1 MKTNWQKDIHDRL
14 GSYEKDAP
22 EGLWEGISRELPKLN
37 DGVMLTHKPQRTA
50 KFRMWRVAGVAAA
63 ASVALVIGYNFLGNS
78 AKDNI
83 NIATNTPKH
92 PNMLASNQKPLGNEP
107 TGVCAEQATHSADD
121 LLSEQPVLASA
132 SMEQPVLAS
141 ASTEQPT
148 LANASTETDVKVISS
163 KEENSSKEEYSKK
176 EENGKEN
183 EQAEVKPEKRED
195 SRVLPK
201 SQNDA
206 LLAYNDLTERRG
218 SADVSSRWSVSTG
231 AMGGLGASST
241 TTAYGDYLVLASPGV
256 MDAKDSPMLDMN
268 TVNRDVEQKT
278 EYDHHLPIRIGLSVA
293 YALTDRLSI
302 SSGLTY
308 TRLSSDIKDASR
320 ESKYIGEQRLHYV
333 GIPVNVSYKVASFRW
348 ISLYGTAG
356 VLAEKCV
363 SGTTDEGYVE
373 NNTMKYTNTQDISS
387 KPLQMSV
394 NAGVGIQFD
403 FVDNV
408 GIYAEPGLSYYFD
421 DGSALQTIYKEK
433 PLNFNLNVGVRFK
446 LGKWKQ

>member
-22 EGLWEGISRELPKLN
+22 EGLWEGISRKLPKLN
-37 DGVMLTHKPQRTA
+37 DGGMLTHKPQRTA

-63 ASVALVIGYNFLGNS
+63 ASVALVIGYNFLGNDT
-78 AKDNI
+78 KDNI
-83 NIATNTPKH
+83 NIATNTTNH
-92 PNMLASNQKPLGNEP
+92 HNMLASSQKPIGNEP
-107 TGVCAEQATHSADD
+107 TDICADQATHSADD
-121 LLSEQPVLASA
+121 LLSEQPKLAN
-132 SMEQPVLAS
+132 

-148 LANASTETDVKVISS
+148 LASASMETDVKEISSKKENS
-163 KEENSSKEEYSKK
+163 KEENK
-176 EENGKEN
+176 
-183 EQAEVKPEKRED
+183 QTVTKPAKRED
-195 SRVLPK
+195 SYVLPHNPDNNLLTF
-201 SQNDA
+201 NDM
-206 LLAYNDLTERRG
+206 TERRG
-218 SADVSSRWSVSTG
+218 DEDAPSRWSVSTG
-231 AMGGLGASST
+231 AMGGLGASGI
-241 TTAYGDYLVLASPGV
+241 TTAYGDYLVLASPGA

-308 TRLSSDIKDASR
+308 TRLASDIKDASR

-348 ISLYGTAG
+348 LGLYGTAG

-403 FVDNV
+403 FIDNV

-446 LGKWKQ
+446 LGKWKP

>member
-22 EGLWEGISRELPKLN
+22 EGLWEGISRRMPKLN
-37 DGVMLTHKPQRTA
+37 DGGMLTDKPQRTA

-63 ASVALVIGYNFLGNS
+63 ASVALVIGYSFLGNDVQ
-78 AKDNI
+78 DNI
-83 NIATNTPKH
+83 NIPTNTTNH
-92 PNMLASNQKPLGNEP
+92 HNMLASNKKPLGNEP
-107 TGVCAEQATHSADD
+107 TDICADQVTHSADD
-121 LLSEQPVLASA
+121 LLSDQPKLAN
-132 SMEQPVLAS
+132 

-148 LANASTETDVKVISS
+148 LASASTETNVKEIGS
-163 KEENSSKEEYSKK
+163 KEENSKK
-176 EENGKEN
+176 ENG
-183 EQAEVKPEKRED
+183 QTEVKPEKRED
-195 SRVLPK
+195 NRMLRK
-201 SQNDA
+201 NQDDA
-206 LLAYNDLTERRG
+206 LLAYNDVTERSG
-218 SADVSSRWSVSTG
+218 STDAPSRWSVSTG
-231 AMGGLGASST
+231 AMGGLGASGT
-241 TTAYGDYLVLASPGV
+241 TTAYGDYLVLSCPGV
-256 MDAKDSPMLDMN
+256 MDTKDSPMLDMSS
-268 TVNRDVEQKT
+268 VNRDVETKT
-278 EYDHHLPIRIGLSVA
+278 EYEHHLPIRIGLSVA

-308 TRLSSDIKDASR
+308 TRLASDIKDASR

-348 ISLYGTAG
+348 LGLYGTAG

-373 NNTMKYTNTQDISS
+373 NNTMKYTNTHDISS

-403 FVDNV
+403 FIDNV

-433 PLNFNLNVGVRFK
+433 PMNFNLNVGVRFK
-446 LGKWKQ
+446 LGK

>member
-22 EGLWEGISRELPKLN
+22 EGLWEGISWKLPKLN
-37 DGVMLTHKPQRTA
+37 DGGMLTDKPQRTA

-63 ASVALVIGYNFLGNS
+63 ASVALVIGYSFLGNDT
-78 AKDNI
+78 KDNI
-83 NIATNTPKH
+83 NIPTNTTKH
-92 PNMLASNQKPLGNEP
+92 PNMLASNKKPLGNEP
-107 TGVCAEQATHSADD
+107 TGVCAEQATHSEDN
-121 LLSEQPVLASA
+121 LLAEQPT
-132 SMEQPVLAS
+132 LAS
-141 ASTEQPT
+141 ASTEQPALT
-148 LANASTETDVKVISS
+148 SASTETDVKEISS
-163 KEENSSKEEYSKK
+163 KEENSSKEEDSKK

-231 AMGGLGASST
+231 AMGGLGASGT
-241 TTAYGDYLVLASPGV
+241 TTAYGDHLVFSSPGV
-256 MDAKDSPMLDMN
+256 VDTKDSPMLDMN
-268 TVNRDVEQKT
+268 TINRDIETKT
-278 EYDHHLPIRIGLSVA
+278 EYEHHLPIRIGLSVA

-308 TRLSSDIKDASR
+308 TRLASDIKDASR
-320 ESKYIGEQRLHYV
+320 ESKYIGEQRLHYI
-333 GIPVNVSYKVASFRW
+333 GIPVNVSYKVASSRW

-403 FVDNV
+403 FIDNV

-433 PLNFNLNVGVRFK
+433 PLNFNLNVGVRFRLSK
-446 LGKWKQ
+446 Y

>member
-22 EGLWEGISRELPKLN
+22 EGLWEGISRKLPKLN
-37 DGVMLTHKPQRTA
+37 DGGMLTHKPQRTA

-63 ASVALVIGYNFLGNS
+63 ASVALVIGYNFLGNDT
-78 AKDNI
+78 KDNI
-83 NIATNTPKH
+83 NIATNTTNH
-92 PNMLASNQKPLGNEP
+92 HNMLASSQKPIGNEP
-107 TGVCAEQATHSADD
+107 TDICADQATHSADD
-121 LLSEQPVLASA
+121 LLSEQPKLAN
-132 SMEQPVLAS
+132 

-148 LANASTETDVKVISS
+148 LASASMETDVKEISS
-163 KEENSSKEEYSKK
+163 KEENSK
-176 EENGKEN
+176 EENK
-183 EQAEVKPEKRED
+183 QTVTKPAKRED
-195 SRVLPK
+195 SYVLPHNPDNNLLTF
-201 SQNDA
+201 NDM
-206 LLAYNDLTERRG
+206 TERRG
-218 SADVSSRWSVSTG
+218 DEDAPSRWSVSTG
-231 AMGGLGASST
+231 AMGGLGASGT
-241 TTAYGDYLVLASPGV
+241 TTAYGDYLVLSCPGV
-256 MDAKDSPMLDMN
+256 ADTKDSPMLDMN
-268 TVNRDVEQKT
+268 TINRDIETKT
-278 EYDHHLPIRIGLSVA
+278 EYEHHLPIRIGLSVA

-308 TRLSSDIKDASR
+308 TRLASDIKDASR

-333 GIPVNVSYKVASFRW
+333 GIPVNVSYKVASSRW

-373 NNTMKYTNTQDISS
+373 NNTMKYTNTHDISS

-403 FVDNV
+403 FIDNV

-446 LGKWKQ
+446 LSKY

>member
-1 MKTNWQKDIHDRL
+1 MKKNWQKDIHDRL

-37 DGVMLTHKPQRTA
+37 DGGMLTDKPQRTA

-63 ASVALVIGYNFLGNS
+63 ASVALVIGYSFLGNDT
-78 AKDNI
+78 KDNI
-83 NIATNTPKH
+83 NIATNTTKH
-92 PNMLASNQKPLGNEP
+92 PNMLSSNKKPLGNEP

-121 LLSEQPVLASA
+121 LLAEQPKLAKA
-132 SMEQPVLAS
+132 F
-141 ASTEQPT
+141 TEQPT
-148 LANASTETDVKVISS
+148 LANASTETDVKEIGS
-163 KEENSSKEEYSKK
+163 KEED
-176 EENGKEN
+176 G
-183 EQAEVKPEKRED
+183 QAEVKPAKRED
-195 SRVLPK
+195 NRMLRK
-201 SQNDA
+201 NQDDA
-206 LLAYNDLTERRG
+206 LLAYNDVTERSG
-218 SADVSSRWSVSTG
+218 STDAPSRWSVSTG
-231 AMGGLGASST
+231 AMGGLGASGT
-241 TTAYGDYLVLASPGV
+241 TTAYGDYLVLSCPGGA
-256 MDAKDSPMLDMN
+256 DTKDSPMLDMSS
-268 TVNRDVEQKT
+268 VNRDVEQKT

-333 GIPVNVSYKVASFRW
+333 GIPVNVSYKVASSRW

-373 NNTMKYTNTQDISS
+373 NNTMKYTNTHDISS

-403 FVDNV
+403 FIDNV

-446 LGKWKQ
+446 LSKF

>member
-37 DGVMLTHKPQRTA
+37 DGGMLTHKPQRTA

-63 ASVALVIGYNFLGNS
+63 ASVALVIGYSFLGNS

-92 PNMLASNQKPLGNEP
+92 PNMLASNKKPIGNEP
-107 TGVCAEQATHSADD
+107 TGVNAEQATHSADD
-121 LLSEQPVLASA
+121 LLSDQPKLYK
-132 SMEQPVLAS
+132 

-148 LANASTETDVKVISS
+148 LASASTETNVKEISS
-163 KEENSSKEEYSKK
+163 KEENSKE
-176 EENGKEN
+176 EN

-195 SRVLPK
+195 NRMLRK
-201 SQNDA
+201 NQDDA
-206 LLAYNDLTERRG
+206 LLAYNDVTERSG
-218 SADVSSRWSVSTG
+218 STDAPSRWSVSTG
-231 AMGGLGASST
+231 AMGGLGASGT
-241 TTAYGDYLVLASPGV
+241 TTAYGDYLVLSCPGGA
-256 MDAKDSPMLDMN
+256 DTKDSPMLDMSS
-268 TVNRDVEQKT
+268 VNRDVEQKT

-333 GIPVNVSYKVASFRW
+333 GIPVNVSYKVASSRW

-373 NNTMKYTNTQDISS
+373 NNTMKYTNTHDISS

-403 FVDNV
+403 FIDNV

-446 LGKWKQ
+446 LSKF

>member
-22 EGLWEGISRELPKLN
+22 EGLWEGIRRELPKLN
-37 DGVMLTHKPQRTA
+37 DGGMLTHKPQRTA

-63 ASVALVIGYNFLGNS
+63 ASVALVIGYNFLGNDVQ
-78 AKDNI
+78 DNI
-83 NIATNTPKH
+83 NIPTNTTKH
-92 PNMLASNQKPLGNEP
+92 PNMLASNKKPLGNEP
-107 TGVCAEQATHSADD
+107 TGVSADQAMHSEDNLLAEQ
-121 LLSEQPVLASA
+121 PKLAN
-132 SMEQPVLAS
+132 

-148 LANASTETDVKVISS
+148 LASASTETDVKEIGS
-163 KEENSSKEEYSKK
+163 KEENSK
-176 EENGKEN
+176 EENKQTETKT
-183 EQAEVKPEKRED
+183 AKRED
-195 SRVLPK
+195 SYVLPH
-201 SQNDA
+201 NPDNN
-206 LLAYNDLTERRG
+206 LLAFNDMTERRG
-218 SADVSSRWSVSTG
+218 DEDAPSRWSVSTG
-231 AMGGLGASST
+231 AMGGLGASGT
-241 TTAYGDYLVLASPGV
+241 TTAYGDHLVFSSPGV
-256 MDAKDSPMLDMN
+256 ADTKDSPMLDMN
-268 TVNRDVEQKT
+268 TINRDIETKT

-293 YALTDRLSI
+293 YALTDRMSI

-348 ISLYGTAG
+348 LGLYGTAG

-403 FVDNV
+403 FIDNV

-446 LGKWKQ
+446 LSKY

>member
-37 DGVMLTHKPQRTA
+37 DGDMLTDKPQRTA

-63 ASVALVIGYNFLGNS
+63 ASVALVIGYSFLGNHT
-78 AKDNI
+78 KDNI
-83 NIATNTPKH
+83 NIATNTTKH
-92 PNMLASNQKPLGNEP
+92 PNMLASNKKPLGNKP
-107 TGVCAEQATHSADD
+107 TSICAKQAKHSADD
-121 LLSEQPVLASA
+121 LLSEQPTLYN
-132 SMEQPVLAS
+132 

-148 LANASTETDVKVISS
+148 LASASTETNVKEIGS
-163 KEENSSKEEYSKK
+163 K
-176 EENGKEN
+176 EENGKEEN
-183 EQAEVKPEKRED
+183 SKKENGQTEVKPEKRED
-195 SRVLPK
+195 NRMLRK
-201 SQNDA
+201 NQDDA
-206 LLAYNDLTERRG
+206 LLAYNDVTERRG
-218 SADVSSRWSVSTG
+218 SADASSRWTVSTG
-231 AMGGLGASST
+231 AMGGLGASGT
-241 TTAYGDYLVLASPGV
+241 TTAYGDYLVLSCPGV
-256 MDAKDSPMLDMN
+256 MDTKDSPMLDMSS
-268 TVNRDVEQKT
+268 VNRDVETKT
-278 EYDHHLPIRIGLSVA
+278 EYEHHLPIRIGLSVA

-302 SSGLTY
+302 GTGLTY
-308 TRLSSDIKDASR
+308 TRLSSDIKDASM
-320 ESKYIGEQRLHYV
+320 ESNYSGEQRLHYV
-333 GIPVNVSYKVASFRW
+333 GIPVNVSYKVASSRW

-373 NNTMKYTNTQDISS
+373 NNTMKYTNTHDISS

-394 NAGVGIQFD
+394 NAGVGIQFN
-403 FVDNV
+403 VHDNV

-446 LGKWKQ
+446 LSKF

>member
-22 EGLWEGISRELPKLN
+22 EGLWEGISRRMPKLN
-37 DGVMLTHKPQRTA
+37 DGGMLTDKPQRTA

-63 ASVALVIGYNFLGNS
+63 ASVALVIGYNFLGNDT
-78 AKDNI
+78 KDNI
-83 NIATNTPKH
+83 NIPTNTTKH
-92 PNMLASNQKPLGNEP
+92 PNMLASNKKPLGNEP

-121 LLSEQPVLASA
+121 LLSEQPKLAK
-132 SMEQPVLAS
+132 

-148 LANASTETDVKVISS
+148 LASASTETDVKEISS
-163 KEENSSKEEYSKK
+163 KEENSKEEENSKK
-176 EENGKEN
+176 ENG
-183 EQAEVKPEKRED
+183 QAEVKPEKRED
-195 SRVLPK
+195 SYVLPH
-201 SQNDA
+201 NPDNN
-206 LLAYNDLTERRG
+206 LLAFNDMKERRG
-218 SADVSSRWSVSTG
+218 DEDAPSRWSVSTG
-231 AMGGLGASST
+231 AMGGLGASGT
-241 TTAYGDYLVLASPGV
+241 TTAYGDYLVLSCPGGA
-256 MDAKDSPMLDMN
+256 DTKDSPMLDMSS
-268 TVNRDVEQKT
+268 VNRDVETKT
-278 EYDHHLPIRIGLSVA
+278 EYEHHLPIRIGLSVA

-348 ISLYGTAG
+348 LGLYGTAG

-373 NNTMKYTNTQDISS
+373 NNTMKYTNTHDISS

-403 FVDNV
+403 FIDNV

-446 LGKWKQ
+446 LGKWKP

>member
-63 ASVALVIGYNFLGNS
+63 ASVALVIGYSFFGNS
-78 AKDNI
+78 ANDNI
-83 NIATNTPKH
+83 NIPTNTTKH
-92 PNMLASNQKPLGNEP
+92 PNMLASNKKPLGYEP
-107 TGVCAEQATHSADD
+107 TGVCAEQATHSADN
-121 LLSEQPVLASA
+121 LLSEQPTLASA
-132 SMEQPVLAS
+132 SMEQPKLAS

-206 LLAYNDLTERRG
+206 LLAYNDVTERRG
-218 SADVSSRWSVSTG
+218 SADASSRWTVSTG
-231 AMGGLGASST
+231 AMGGLGASGT
-241 TTAYGDYLVLASPGV
+241 TTAYGDYLVLSCPGV

-308 TRLSSDIKDASR
+308 TRLASDIKDASR

-403 FVDNV
+403 FIDNV

-446 LGKWKQ
+446 LSKY

>member
-22 EGLWEGISRELPKLN
+22 EGLWEGISRRMPKLN
-37 DGVMLTHKPQRTA
+37 DGGMLTDKPQRTA
-50 KFRMWRVAGVAAA
+50 KFRMWRVAGVAVA
-63 ASVALVIGYNFLGNS
+63 ASVALVIGYNFLGNDT
-78 AKDNI
+78 KDNI
-83 NIATNTPKH
+83 NIPTNTTNH
-92 PNMLASNQKPLGNEP
+92 HNMLASSQKPIGNEP

-121 LLSEQPVLASA
+121 LLSEQPKLYKAY
-132 SMEQPVLAS
+132 
-141 ASTEQPT
+141 TEQPT
-148 LANASTETDVKVISS
+148 LASASTETDVKEISS
-163 KEENSSKEEYSKK
+163 KEENSKK
-176 EENGKEN
+176 ENG
-183 EQAEVKPEKRED
+183 QTEVKPEKRED
-195 SRVLPK
+195 NRMLRK
-201 SQNDA
+201 NQDDA
-206 LLAYNDLTERRG
+206 LLAYNDVTERSG
-218 SADVSSRWSVSTG
+218 STDAPSRWSVSTG
-231 AMGGLGASST
+231 AMGGLGASGT
-241 TTAYGDYLVLASPGV
+241 TTAYGDYLVLSCPGV
-256 MDAKDSPMLDMN
+256 MDTKDSPMLDMSS
-268 TVNRDVEQKT
+268 VNRDEETKT
-278 EYDHHLPIRIGLSVA
+278 EYEHHLPIRIGLSVA

-333 GIPVNVSYKVASFRW
+333 GIPVNVSYKVASSRW

-403 FVDNV
+403 IIDNV

-446 LGKWKQ
+446 LEKRKP

>member
-22 EGLWEGISRELPKLN
+22 EGLWEGISRRMPKLN

-50 KFRMWRVAGVAAA
+50 MFRMWRVAGVAAA
-63 ASVALVIGYNFLGNS
+63 ASVALVIGYSFFGNDVQ
-78 AKDNI
+78 DNI
-83 NIATNTPKH
+83 NIPTNTTKH
-92 PNMLASNQKPLGNEP
+92 PNMLASNKKPLGNEP
-107 TGVCAEQATHSADD
+107 TGVNADQTTHSADN
-121 LLSEQPVLASA
+121 LLSEQPTLASA
-132 SMEQPVLAS
+132 L
-141 ASTEQPT
+141 TEQPT
-148 LANASTETDVKVISS
+148 LASASTETDVKEISS
-163 KEENSSKEEYSKK
+163 KEENSSKEEDSKK

-231 AMGGLGASST
+231 AMGGLGASGT
-241 TTAYGDYLVLASPGV
+241 TTAYGDYLVLSCPGGA
-256 MDAKDSPMLDMN
+256 DTKDSPMLDMN
-268 TVNRDVEQKT
+268 TINRDIETKT

-308 TRLSSDIKDASR
+308 TRLASDIKDASR

-333 GIPVNVSYKVASFRW
+333 GIPLNVSYKVASFRW
-348 ISLYGTAG
+348 LGLYGTAG

-403 FVDNV
+403 FIDNV

-446 LGKWKQ
+446 LSKY

>member
-22 EGLWEGISRELPKLN
+22 EGLWEGISRRMPKLN
-37 DGVMLTHKPQRTA
+37 DGGMLTDKPQRTA

-63 ASVALVIGYNFLGNS
+63 ASVALVIGYSFLGNDT
-78 AKDNI
+78 KDNI
-83 NIATNTPKH
+83 NIATNTTNH
-92 PNMLASNQKPLGNEP
+92 HNMLASNKKPLGNEP
-107 TGVCAEQATHSADD
+107 TDICADQVTHSADD
-121 LLSEQPVLASA
+121 LLSEQSALAKA
-132 SMEQPVLAS
+132 L
-141 ASTEQPT
+141 TEQPT
-148 LANASTETDVKVISS
+148 LANASMETDVKEIGS
-163 KEENSSKEEYSKK
+163 KEENNSKK
-176 EENGKEN
+176 EENSKKEN
-183 EQAEVKPEKRED
+183 GQTEVKPEKRED
-195 SRVLPK
+195 NRMLRK
-201 SQNDA
+201 NQDDA
-206 LLAYNDLTERRG
+206 LLAYNDVTERSG
-218 SADVSSRWSVSTG
+218 STDAPSRWSVSTG
-231 AMGGLGASST
+231 AMGGLGASGT
-241 TTAYGDYLVLASPGV
+241 TTAYGDYLVLSCPGV
-256 MDAKDSPMLDMN
+256 MDTKDSPMLDMSS
-268 TVNRDVEQKT
+268 VNRDVETKT
-278 EYDHHLPIRIGLSVA
+278 EYEHHLPIRIGLSVA

-333 GIPVNVSYKVASFRW
+333 GIPVNVSYKVASSRW

-373 NNTMKYTNTQDISS
+373 NNTMKYTNTHDISS
-387 KPLQMSV
+387 KPLQMSI

-403 FVDNV
+403 FIDNV

-446 LGKWKQ
+446 LEKRKP

>member
-22 EGLWEGISRELPKLN
+22 EGLWEGISRRMPKLN
-37 DGVMLTHKPQRTA
+37 DGGMLTDKPQRTA
-50 KFRMWRVAGVAAA
+50 KFRMWRVAGVAVA
-63 ASVALVIGYNFLGNS
+63 ASVALVIGYNFLGNDT
-78 AKDNI
+78 KDNI
-83 NIATNTPKH
+83 NIPTNTTKH
-92 PNMLASNQKPLGNEP
+92 PNILASNKKPLGNEP
-107 TGVCAEQATHSADD
+107 TDICAEQATHSADD
-121 LLSEQPVLASA
+121 LLSEQSALAKA
-132 SMEQPVLAS
+132 L
-141 ASTEQPT
+141 TEQPT
-148 LANASTETDVKVISS
+148 LANASTETNVKEIGS
-163 KEENSSKEEYSKK
+163 KEENNSKK
-176 EENGKEN
+176 EENSKKEN
-183 EQAEVKPEKRED
+183 GQTEVKPEKRED
-195 SRVLPK
+195 NRMLRK
-201 SQNDA
+201 NQDDA
-206 LLAYNDLTERRG
+206 LLAYNDVTERSG
-218 SADVSSRWSVSTG
+218 STDAPSRWSVSTG
-231 AMGGLGASST
+231 AMGGLGASGT
-241 TTAYGDYLVLASPGV
+241 TTAYGDYLVLSCPGV
-256 MDAKDSPMLDMN
+256 MDTKDSPMLDMSS
-268 TVNRDVEQKT
+268 VNRDEETKT
-278 EYDHHLPIRIGLSVA
+278 EYEHHLPIRIGLSVA

-333 GIPVNVSYKVASFRW
+333 GIPVNVSYKVASSLW

-373 NNTMKYTNTQDISS
+373 NNTMKYTNTHDISS

-403 FVDNV
+403 FIDNV

-446 LGKWKQ
+446 LEKRKP

>member
-22 EGLWEGISRELPKLN
+22 EGLWEGISRRMPKLN
-37 DGVMLTHKPQRTA
+37 DGGMLTDKPQRTA

-63 ASVALVIGYNFLGNS
+63 ASVALVIGYNFLGNDT
-78 AKDNI
+78 KDNI
-83 NIATNTPKH
+83 NLATNTTKH
-92 PNMLASNQKPLGNEP
+92 PNMLASNKKPLGNKP
-107 TGVCAEQATHSADD
+107 TGVCVEQATHSADD
-121 LLSEQPVLASA
+121 LLAEQPKLAKASTEQPKLASA
-132 SMEQPVLAS
+132 Y
-141 ASTEQPT
+141 TEQPT
-148 LANASTETDVKVISS
+148 LANASTETDVKEISS
-163 KEENSSKEEYSKK
+163 KEENSK
-176 EENGKEN
+176 EENKQTET
-183 EQAEVKPEKRED
+183 KPAKRED
-195 SRVLPK
+195 SRVLPH
-201 SQNDA
+201 NPDNN
-206 LLAYNDLTERRG
+206 LLAFNDMTERRG
-218 SADVSSRWSVSTG
+218 DEDAPSRWSVSTG
-231 AMGGLGASST
+231 AMGGLGASGT
-241 TTAYGDYLVLASPGV
+241 TTAYGDYLVLSCPGGA
-256 MDAKDSPMLDMN
+256 DTKDSPMLDMSS
-268 TVNRDVEQKT
+268 VNRDVETKT
-278 EYDHHLPIRIGLSVA
+278 EYEHHLPIRIGLSVA

-308 TRLSSDIKDASR
+308 TRLASDIKDASR

-348 ISLYGTAG
+348 LGLYGTAG

-373 NNTMKYTNTQDISS
+373 NNTIKYTNTHDISS

-403 FVDNV
+403 IIDNV

-446 LGKWKQ
+446 LEKRKP

>member
-22 EGLWEGISRELPKLN
+22 EGLWEGISRRLPKLN
-37 DGVMLTHKPQRTA
+37 DGGMLTHKPQRKA
-50 KFRMWRVAGVAAA
+50 AFRMWRMAGVAAA
-63 ASVALVIGYNFLGNS
+63 ASVALVIGYSFLGNDT
-78 AKDNI
+78 KDNI

-92 PNMLASNQKPLGNEP
+92 PNMLASNKKPLGNEP
-107 TGVCAEQATHSADD
+107 TGVSADQAMHSEDD
-121 LLSEQPVLASA
+121 LLSEQPTLAS
-132 SMEQPVLAS
+132 
-141 ASTEQPT
+141 
-148 LANASTETDVKVISS
+148 ASTETDVKEISS
-163 KEENSSKEEYSKK
+163 KEENKQTVTNKQTET
-176 EENGKEN
+176 
-183 EQAEVKPEKRED
+183 KPAKRED
-195 SRVLPK
+195 SYVLPHN
-201 SQNDA
+201 QDNN
-206 LLAYNDLTERRG
+206 LLAFNDMTERRG
-218 SADVSSRWSVSTG
+218 DEDVPSRWSVSTG
-231 AMGGLGASST
+231 AMGGLGASGT
-241 TTAYGDYLVLASPGV
+241 TTAYGDHLVLSSPGV
-256 MDAKDSPMLDMN
+256 ADTKDSPMLDMN
-268 TVNRDVEQKT
+268 TINRDIETKT

-293 YALTDRLSI
+293 YALTDRMSI

-308 TRLSSDIKDASR
+308 TRLSSDIKDTSR

-333 GIPVNVSYKVASFRW
+333 GIPVNVSYKVASSRW

-373 NNTMKYTNTQDISS
+373 NNTMKYTNTHDISS

-403 FVDNV
+403 FIDNV

-446 LGKWKQ
+446 LSKY

>member
-37 DGVMLTHKPQRTA
+37 DGGMLTDKPQRTA

-63 ASVALVIGYNFLGNS
+63 ASVALVIGYSFLGNS

-83 NIATNTPKH
+83 NIPTNTTKH
-92 PNMLASNQKPLGNEP
+92 PNMLASSQKPLGNEP
-107 TGVCAEQATHSADD
+107 TGVSAEQATHSEDN
-121 LLSEQPVLASA
+121 LLAEQPT
-132 SMEQPVLAS
+132 LAS

-148 LANASTETDVKVISS
+148 LASASMETDVKEISS
-163 KEENSSKEEYSKK
+163 KEENSK
-176 EENGKEN
+176 EENKQTETKT
-183 EQAEVKPEKRED
+183 AKRED
-195 SRVLPK
+195 SYVLPK
-201 SQNDA
+201 NPDNN
-206 LLAYNDLTERRG
+206 LLAFNDMTERSG
-218 SADVSSRWSVSTG
+218 DEDAPSRWSVSTG
-231 AMGGLGASST
+231 AMGGLGASGT
-241 TTAYGDYLVLASPGV
+241 TTAYGDHLVFSSPGV
-256 MDAKDSPMLDMN
+256 ADTKDSPMLDMN
-268 TVNRDVEQKT
+268 TINRDIETKT

-308 TRLSSDIKDASR
+308 TRLASDIKDASR

-333 GIPVNVSYKVASFRW
+333 GIPVNVSYKVASSRW

-403 FVDNV
+403 FIDNV

-446 LGKWKQ
+446 LGK

>member
-37 DGVMLTHKPQRTA
+37 DGGMLTDKPQRTA
-50 KFRMWRVAGVAAA
+50 KFSMWRVAGVAAA
-63 ASVALVIGYNFLGNS
+63 ASVALVIGYSFFDNS

-92 PNMLASNQKPLGNEP
+92 PNILASSQKPIGNEP
-107 TGVCAEQATHSADD
+107 TGVNADQATHSEDN
-121 LLSEQPVLASA
+121 LLS
-132 SMEQPVLAS
+132 
-141 ASTEQPT
+141 EQPT
-148 LANASTETDVKVISS
+148 LANASTETDVKEIGS
-163 KEENSSKEEYSKK
+163 KEEDSKK

-195 SRVLPK
+195 NRMLRK
-201 SQNDA
+201 NQDDA
-206 LLAYNDLTERRG
+206 LLAYNDVTERSG
-218 SADVSSRWSVSTG
+218 STDAPSRWSVSTG
-231 AMGGLGASST
+231 AMGGLGASGT
-241 TTAYGDYLVLASPGV
+241 TTAYGDYLVLSCPGV
-256 MDAKDSPMLDMN
+256 ADTKDSPMLDMSS
-268 TVNRDVEQKT
+268 VNRDVETKT
-278 EYDHHLPIRIGLSVA
+278 EYEHHLPIRIGLSVA

-333 GIPVNVSYKVASFRW
+333 GIPVNVSYKVASSRW

-373 NNTMKYTNTQDISS
+373 NNTMKYTNTHDISS
-387 KPLQMSV
+387 KSLQMSV

-403 FVDNV
+403 FIDNV

-446 LGKWKQ
+446 LSKF

>member
-22 EGLWEGISRELPKLN
+22 EGLWEGISRRMPKLN
-37 DGVMLTHKPQRTA
+37 DGGMLTDKPQRTA
-50 KFRMWRVAGVAAA
+50 AFRMWRVAGVAAA

-83 NIATNTPKH
+83 NIATNTTKH
-92 PNMLASNQKPLGNEP
+92 PNMLASNKKPLGNEP
-107 TGVCAEQATHSADD
+107 TGVCAEQATHSEDN
-121 LLSEQPVLASA
+121 LLAEQPTLAKA
-132 SMEQPVLAS
+132 SMEQSTLAK
-141 ASTEQPT
+141 ASMEQPT
-148 LANASTETDVKVISS
+148 LANASTETDVKEISS
-163 KEENSSKEEYSKK
+163 KEENSSKEEDSKK

-183 EQAEVKPEKRED
+183 EQAEVKPEKREY
-195 SRVLPK
+195 SRMLPK

-218 SADVSSRWSVSTG
+218 SADASSRWTVSTG
-231 AMGGLGASST
+231 AMGGLGASGT
-241 TTAYGDYLVLASPGV
+241 TTAYGDYLVLSCPGGA
-256 MDAKDSPMLDMN
+256 DTKDSPMLDMN

-308 TRLSSDIKDASR
+308 TRLASDIKDASR

-403 FVDNV
+403 FIDNV

-446 LGKWKQ
+446 LSKY

>member
-22 EGLWEGISRELPKLN
+22 EGLWEGISRKLPKLN
-37 DGVMLTHKPQRTA
+37 DGGMLTDKPQRTA

-63 ASVALVIGYNFLGNS
+63 ASVALVIGYSFLGNDT
-78 AKDNI
+78 KDNI
-83 NIATNTPKH
+83 NIPTNTTKH
-92 PNMLASNQKPLGNEP
+92 PNMLASNKKPLGNEP
-107 TGVCAEQATHSADD
+107 TDICADQATHSEDN
-121 LLSEQPVLASA
+121 LLAEQPT
-132 SMEQPVLAS
+132 LAS

-148 LANASTETDVKVISS
+148 LASASTETDVKEIGSKKENS
-163 KEENSSKEEYSKK
+163 KEENKQTET
-176 EENGKEN
+176 
-183 EQAEVKPEKRED
+183 KPVKRED
-195 SRVLPK
+195 SYVLPHN
-201 SQNDA
+201 QDNN
-206 LLAYNDLTERRG
+206 LLAFNDMTERRG
-218 SADVSSRWSVSTG
+218 DEDAPSRWSVSTG
-231 AMGGLGASST
+231 AMGGLGASGT
-241 TTAYGDYLVLASPGV
+241 TIAYGDYLVLSCPGV
-256 MDAKDSPMLDMN
+256 ADTKDSPMLDMN
-268 TVNRDVEQKT
+268 TINRDIETKT

-348 ISLYGTAG
+348 LGLYGTAG

-403 FVDNV
+403 IIDNV

-446 LGKWKQ
+446 LSKF

>member
-22 EGLWEGISRELPKLN
+22 EGLWEGISRKLPKLN
-37 DGVMLTHKPQRTA
+37 DGGMLTHKPQRTA

-63 ASVALVIGYNFLGNS
+63 ASVALVIGYNFLGNDT
-78 AKDNI
+78 KDNI
-83 NIATNTPKH
+83 NIATNTTNH
-92 PNMLASNQKPLGNEP
+92 HNMLASSQKPIGNEP
-107 TGVCAEQATHSADD
+107 TDICADQATHSADD
-121 LLSEQPVLASA
+121 LLSEQPKLANA
-132 SMEQPVLAS
+132 STEQPTLAS

-148 LANASTETDVKVISS
+148 LASASMETDVKEISS
-163 KEENSSKEEYSKK
+163 KEENSK
-176 EENGKEN
+176 EENK
-183 EQAEVKPEKRED
+183 QTVTKPAKRED
-195 SRVLPK
+195 SYVLPHNPDNNLLTF
-201 SQNDA
+201 NDM
-206 LLAYNDLTERRG
+206 TERRG
-218 SADVSSRWSVSTG
+218 DEDAPSRWSVSTG
-231 AMGGLGASST
+231 AMGGLGASGT
-241 TTAYGDYLVLASPGV
+241 TTAYGDYLVLSCPGGA
-256 MDAKDSPMLDMN
+256 DTKDSPMLDMSS
-268 TVNRDVEQKT
+268 VNRDVETKT
-278 EYDHHLPIRIGLSVA
+278 EYEHHLPIRIGLSVA

-333 GIPVNVSYKVASFRW
+333 GIPVNVSCKVASFRW
-348 ISLYGTAG
+348 LGLYGTAG

-363 SGTTDEGYVE
+363 SGTTDEGYAE

-403 FVDNV
+403 FIDNV

-446 LGKWKQ
+446 LSKY

>member
-22 EGLWEGISRELPKLN
+22 EGLWEGISRRMPKLN
-37 DGVMLTHKPQRTA
+37 DGVMLTHKPQRKA
-50 KFRMWRVAGVAAA
+50 AFRMWRVAGVAAA
-63 ASVALVIGYNFLGNS
+63 ASVALVIGYSFLGNS

-92 PNMLASNQKPLGNEP
+92 PNMLASNKKPLGNEP
-107 TGVCAEQATHSADD
+107 TGVSAEPATHSEDN
-121 LLSEQPVLASA
+121 LLAEQPTLAK
-132 SMEQPVLAS
+132 

-148 LANASTETDVKVISS
+148 LASASTETDVKEISS
-163 KEENSSKEEYSKK
+163 KEENSKK
-176 EENGKEN
+176 DNKQTET
-183 EQAEVKPEKRED
+183 KPAKRED
-195 SRVLPK
+195 SRVLPH
-201 SQNDA
+201 NPDNN
-206 LLAYNDLTERRG
+206 LLAFNDMTERRG
-218 SADVSSRWSVSTG
+218 DEDAPSRWSVSTG
-231 AMGGLGASST
+231 AMGGLGASGT
-241 TTAYGDYLVLASPGV
+241 TIAYGDHLVLSSPGV
-256 MDAKDSPMLDMN
+256 ADTKDSPMLDMN
-268 TVNRDVEQKT
+268 TINRDIETKT

-333 GIPVNVSYKVASFRW
+333 GIPVNVSYKVASSRW

-363 SGTTDEGYVE
+363 SGTTDEGYAE
-373 NNTMKYTNTQDISS
+373 NNTMKYTNTHDISS

-403 FVDNV
+403 FIDNV
-408 GIYAEPGLSYYFD
+408 GIYAEPGLSYHFD

-433 PLNFNLNVGVRFK
+433 PLNFNLNVGVRFRLSK
-446 LGKWKQ
+446 Y

>member
-37 DGVMLTHKPQRTA
+37 DGGMLTDKPQRTA

-63 ASVALVIGYNFLGNS
+63 ASVALVIGYNFLGNDT
-78 AKDNI
+78 KDNI
-83 NIATNTPKH
+83 NLATNTTKH
-92 PNMLASNQKPLGNEP
+92 PNMLASNKKPLGNKP

-121 LLSEQPVLASA
+121 LLAEQPKLAKA
-132 SMEQPVLAS
+132 YTEQPTLAS
-141 ASTEQPT
+141 ASTET
-148 LANASTETDVKVISS
+148 NVKEISS
-163 KEENSSKEEYSKK
+163 KEENSKK
-176 EENGKEN
+176 ENG
-183 EQAEVKPEKRED
+183 QAEMKPEKRKD
-195 SRVLPK
+195 NRMLRK
-201 SQNDA
+201 NQDDA
-206 LLAYNDLTERRG
+206 LLAYNDVTERSG
-218 SADVSSRWSVSTG
+218 STDAPSRWSVSTG
-231 AMGGLGASST
+231 AMGGLGASGT
-241 TTAYGDYLVLASPGV
+241 TTAYGDYLVLSCPGGA
-256 MDAKDSPMLDMN
+256 DTKDSPMLDMSS
-268 TVNRDVEQKT
+268 VNRDVETKT
-278 EYDHHLPIRIGLSVA
+278 EYEHHLPIRIGLSVA

-348 ISLYGTAG
+348 LGLYGTAG

-373 NNTMKYTNTQDISS
+373 NNTMKYTNTHDISS

-403 FVDNV
+403 FIDNV

-446 LGKWKQ
+446 LGKWKP

>member
-1 MKTNWQKDIHDRL
+1 MKDNWQKDIHDRL

-63 ASVALVIGYNFLGNS
+63 ASVALVIGYSFLGNDVQ
-78 AKDNI
+78 DNI
-83 NIATNTPKH
+83 NIPTNTTKH
-92 PNMLASNQKPLGNEP
+92 PNMLASNKKPLGNEP
-107 TGVCAEQATHSADD
+107 TGVSADQTTHSADN
-121 LLSEQPVLASA
+121 LLAEQPTLAKA
-132 SMEQPVLAS
+132 STEQPKLAS

-148 LANASTETDVKVISS
+148 LASASMETDVKEISSKKENS
-163 KEENSSKEEYSKK
+163 KEENKQTET
-176 EENGKEN
+176 
-183 EQAEVKPEKRED
+183 KPAKRED
-195 SRVLPK
+195 SYVLPH
-201 SQNDA
+201 NPDNN
-206 LLAYNDLTERRG
+206 LLAFNDMTERSG
-218 SADVSSRWSVSTG
+218 DEDAPSRWSVSTG
-231 AMGGLGASST
+231 AMGGLGASGT
-241 TTAYGDYLVLASPGV
+241 TTAYGDHLVLSSPGV
-256 MDAKDSPMLDMN
+256 ADTKDSPMLDMN
-268 TVNRDVEQKT
+268 TINRDIETKT
-278 EYDHHLPIRIGLSVA
+278 EYEHHLPIRIGLSVA

-348 ISLYGTAG
+348 LVLYGTAG

-403 FVDNV
+403 IIDNV

-421 DGSALQTIYKEK
+421 DGSTLQTIYKEK
-433 PLNFNLNVGVRFK
+433 SLNFNLNVGVRFK
-446 LGKWKQ
+446 LSKY

>member
-22 EGLWEGISRELPKLN
+22 EGLWEGIRRELPKLN
-37 DGVMLTHKPQRTA
+37 DGGMLTHKPQRTA

-63 ASVALVIGYNFLGNS
+63 ASVALVIGYNFLGNDVQ
-78 AKDNI
+78 DNI
-83 NIATNTPKH
+83 NIPTNTTKH
-92 PNMLASNQKPLGNEP
+92 PNMLASNKKPLGNEP
-107 TGVCAEQATHSADD
+107 TGVSADQTTHSADD
-121 LLSEQPVLASA
+121 LLAEQPTLANVSTK
-132 SMEQPVLAS
+132 QPTLAS

-148 LANASTETDVKVISS
+148 LASASTETDVKEIGS
-163 KEENSSKEEYSKK
+163 KEENSK
-176 EENGKEN
+176 EENKQTETKT
-183 EQAEVKPEKRED
+183 AKRED
-195 SRVLPK
+195 SYVLP
-201 SQNDA
+201 QNPDNN
-206 LLAYNDLTERRG
+206 LLAFNDMTERRG
-218 SADVSSRWSVSTG
+218 DEDAPSRWSVSTG
-231 AMGGLGASST
+231 AMGGLGASGT
-241 TTAYGDYLVLASPGV
+241 TTAYGDHLVLSSPGV
-256 MDAKDSPMLDMN
+256 ADTKDSPMLDMN
-268 TVNRDVEQKT
+268 TINRDIETKT

-333 GIPVNVSYKVASFRW
+333 GIPVNVSYKVASSRW

-403 FVDNV
+403 IIDNV

-421 DGSALQTIYKEK
+421 DGSELQTIYKEK

-446 LGKWKQ
+446 LSKY

>member
-22 EGLWEGISRELPKLN
+22 EGLWDGISRELPKLN
-37 DGVMLTHKPQRTA
+37 DGDMLTHKPQRKA
-50 KFRMWRVAGVAAA
+50 AFRMWRVAGVAAA
-63 ASVALVIGYNFLGNS
+63 ASVALVIGYSFLGNDT
-78 AKDNI
+78 KDNI
-83 NIATNTPKH
+83 NIPTNTTKH
-92 PNMLASNQKPLGNEP
+92 PNMLASNKKPLGNEP
-107 TGVCAEQATHSADD
+107 TGVCADQATHSADD

-132 SMEQPVLAS
+132 SMEQPKLAS

-163 KEENSSKEEYSKK
+163 KEENSSKEEDSKK

-231 AMGGLGASST
+231 AMGGLGASGT
-241 TTAYGDYLVLASPGV
+241 TTAYGDYLVLSCPGGA
-256 MDAKDSPMLDMN
+256 DTKDSPMLDMN

-333 GIPVNVSYKVASFRW
+333 GIPVNISYKVASFRW
-348 ISLYGTAG
+348 LGLYGTAG

-403 FVDNV
+403 FIDNV

-446 LGKWKQ
+446 LSKY

>member
-37 DGVMLTHKPQRTA
+37 DGGMLTHKPQRNA
-50 KFRMWRVAGVAAA
+50 AFRMWRVAGVAAA
-63 ASVALVIGYNFLGNS
+63 ASVALVIGYGFLGND

-83 NIATNTPKH
+83 NIATNTNNH
-92 PNMLASNQKPLGNEP
+92 HNMLASSQKPLGNEP
-107 TGVCAEQATHSADD
+107 TGVCAEQATQSADD
-121 LLSEQPVLASA
+121 LLSEQPTSA
-132 SMEQPVLAS
+132 N

-148 LANASTETDVKVISS
+148 LANASAETDVKEISS
-163 KEENSSKEEYSKK
+163 KEENSKK
-176 EENGKEN
+176 EENSTKEN
-183 EQAEVKPEKRED
+183 GLAEVKPEKRED

-201 SQNDA
+201 HTDDA
-206 LLAYNDLTERRG
+206 LLAYNDVTERRG
-218 SADVSSRWSVSTG
+218 SADASSRWSVSTG
-231 AMGGLGASST
+231 AMGGLGATST
-241 TTAYGDYLVLASPGV
+241 TTAYGDYLVLSCPGV
-256 MDAKDSPMLDMN
+256 MDTKDSPMLDMSS
-268 TVNRDVEQKT
+268 VNRDVEPKT
-278 EYDHHLPIRIGLSVA
+278 EYEHHLPIRIGLSVA

-302 SSGLTY
+302 GTGLTY

-320 ESKYIGEQRLHYV
+320 ESNYSGEQRLHYV
-333 GIPVNVSYKVASFRW
+333 GIPVNVSYKVASSRW

-403 FVDNV
+403 FIDNV

-446 LGKWKQ
+446 LSKY

>member
-22 EGLWEGISRELPKLN
+22 EGLWEGISRGMPKLN
-37 DGVMLTHKPQRTA
+37 DGGMLTHKPQRKA
-50 KFRMWRVAGVAAA
+50 VFRMWRVAGVAAA
-63 ASVALVIGYNFLGNS
+63 ASVALVIGYSFLGNDVQ
-78 AKDNI
+78 DNI
-83 NIATNTPKH
+83 NIPTNTTKH
-92 PNMLASNQKPLGNEP
+92 PNMLASSQKPLGNEP
-107 TGVCAEQATHSADD
+107 TGVSADQTTHSADN
-121 LLSEQPVLASA
+121 LLAEQPTLAKASTEQPKLASA
-132 SMEQPVLAS
+132 SMK
-141 ASTEQPT
+141 
-148 LANASTETDVKVISS
+148 TDVKEISS
-163 KEENSSKEEYSKK
+163 KEENSK
-176 EENGKEN
+176 EENKQTET
-183 EQAEVKPEKRED
+183 KPAKRED
-195 SRVLPK
+195 SYVLPH
-201 SQNDA
+201 NPDNN
-206 LLAYNDLTERRG
+206 LLAFNDMTERRG
-218 SADVSSRWSVSTG
+218 DEDAPSRWSVSTG
-231 AMGGLGASST
+231 AMGGLGASGT
-241 TTAYGDYLVLASPGV
+241 TTAYGDHLVLSCPGV
-256 MDAKDSPMLDMN
+256 ADTKDSPMLDMN
-268 TVNRDVEQKT
+268 TINRDIETKT

-333 GIPVNVSYKVASFRW
+333 GIPVNVSYKVASSRW

-363 SGTTDEGYVE
+363 SGTTDEGYAE
-373 NNTMKYTNTQDISS
+373 NNTMKYTNTHDISS

-403 FVDNV
+403 FIDNV

-433 PLNFNLNVGVRFK
+433 PLNFNLNVGVRFRLSK
-446 LGKWKQ
+446 Y

>member
-37 DGVMLTHKPQRTA
+37 DGVMLTDKPQRTA
-50 KFRMWRVAGVAAA
+50 KFGMWRVAGVAAA
-63 ASVALVIGYNFLGNS
+63 ASVALVIGYNFLGNDT
-78 AKDNI
+78 KDNI
-83 NIATNTPKH
+83 NIPTNTLKH

-107 TGVCAEQATHSADD
+107 TDICADQTTHSADD

-132 SMEQPVLAS
+132 SMEQPKLAS

-218 SADVSSRWSVSTG
+218 SADASSRWTVSTG
-231 AMGGLGASST
+231 AMGGLGASGT

-268 TVNRDVEQKT
+268 TINRDIETKM

-308 TRLSSDIKDASR
+308 TRLASDIKDASR

-333 GIPVNVSYKVASFRW
+333 GIPLNVSYKVASFRW
-348 ISLYGTAG
+348 LGLYGTAG

-446 LGKWKQ
+446 LGK

>member
-22 EGLWEGISRELPKLN
+22 EGLWEGIRRELPKLN
-37 DGVMLTHKPQRTA
+37 DGGMLTHKPQRTA

-63 ASVALVIGYNFLGNS
+63 ASVALVIGYNFLGNDT
-78 AKDNI
+78 KDNI
-83 NIATNTPKH
+83 NIPTNTTKH
-92 PNMLASNQKPLGNEP
+92 PNMLASNKKPLGNKP
-107 TGVCAEQATHSADD
+107 TGVCVEQATHSEDN
-121 LLSEQPVLASA
+121 LLAEQPKLYKAY
-132 SMEQPVLAS
+132 
-141 ASTEQPT
+141 TEQPT
-148 LANASTETDVKVISS
+148 LASASTETDVKEISS
-163 KEENSSKEEYSKK
+163 KEENSK
-176 EENGKEN
+176 EENKQTET
-183 EQAEVKPEKRED
+183 KPAKRED
-195 SRVLPK
+195 SYVLPH
-201 SQNDA
+201 NPDNN
-206 LLAYNDLTERRG
+206 LLAYNDVTERRG
-218 SADVSSRWSVSTG
+218 SADAPSRWSVSTG
-231 AMGGLGASST
+231 AMGGLGASGT
-241 TTAYGDYLVLASPGV
+241 TTAYGDYLVLSCPGGA
-256 MDAKDSPMLDMN
+256 DTKDSPMLDMSS
-268 TVNRDVEQKT
+268 VNRDVETKT
-278 EYDHHLPIRIGLSVA
+278 EYEHHLPIRIGLSVA

-348 ISLYGTAG
+348 LGLYGTAG

-373 NNTMKYTNTQDISS
+373 NNTMKYTNTHDISS

-403 FVDNV
+403 FIDNV

-446 LGKWKQ
+446 LGKWKP

>member
-37 DGVMLTHKPQRTA
+37 DGGMLTDKPQRTA

-63 ASVALVIGYNFLGNS
+63 ASVALVIGYSFLGNS

-83 NIATNTPKH
+83 NIPTNTTKH
-92 PNMLASNQKPLGNEP
+92 PNMLASSQKPLGNEP
-107 TGVCAEQATHSADD
+107 TGVSADQTTHSEDNLLAEQPILANVST
-121 LLSEQPVLASA
+121 EQPTLAF
-132 SMEQPVLAS
+132 

-148 LANASTETDVKVISS
+148 LASASMKTDVKEISS
-163 KEENSSKEEYSKK
+163 KEENSK
-176 EENGKEN
+176 EENKQTET
-183 EQAEVKPEKRED
+183 KPAKRED
-195 SRVLPK
+195 SYVLPH
-201 SQNDA
+201 NPDNN
-206 LLAYNDLTERRG
+206 LLAFNDMTERRG
-218 SADVSSRWSVSTG
+218 DEDAPSRWSVSTG
-231 AMGGLGASST
+231 AMGGLGASGT
-241 TTAYGDYLVLASPGV
+241 TTAYGDYLVLSCPGGA
-256 MDAKDSPMLDMN
+256 DTKDSPMLDMN

-333 GIPVNVSYKVASFRW
+333 GIPVNVSYKVASSRW

-363 SGTTDEGYVE
+363 SGTTDEGYAE
-373 NNTMKYTNTQDISS
+373 NNTMKYTNTHDISS

-403 FVDNV
+403 FIDNV

-446 LGKWKQ
+446 LSKY

>member
-22 EGLWEGISRELPKLN
+22 EGLWEGISRRMPKLN
-37 DGVMLTHKPQRTA
+37 DGVMLTHKPQRKA
-50 KFRMWRVAGVAAA
+50 AFRMWRVAGVAAA
-63 ASVALVIGYNFLGNS
+63 ASVALVIGYGFLGNS
-78 AKDNI
+78 AKNNI
-83 NIATNTPKH
+83 NIATNTTKH
-92 PNMLASNQKPLGNEP
+92 PNILASNKKPLGNEP
-107 TGVCAEQATHSADD
+107 TGVNADQTTHSADN
-121 LLSEQPVLASA
+121 LLSEQPTLASA
-132 SMEQPVLAS
+132 L
-141 ASTEQPT
+141 TEQPT
-148 LANASTETDVKVISS
+148 LASASTETDVKEISS
-163 KEENSSKEEYSKK
+163 KEEDSKK

-231 AMGGLGASST
+231 AMGGLGASGT

-348 ISLYGTAG
+348 LGLYGTAG

-403 FVDNV
+403 FIDNV

-446 LGKWKQ
+446 LSKY

>member
-22 EGLWEGISRELPKLN
+22 EGLWEGISRRMPKLN
-37 DGVMLTHKPQRTA
+37 DGGMLTDKPQRTA
-50 KFRMWRVAGVAAA
+50 KFRMWRVAGVAVA
-63 ASVALVIGYNFLGNS
+63 ASVALVIGYNFLGNDT
-78 AKDNI
+78 KDNI
-83 NIATNTPKH
+83 NIPTNTTKH
-92 PNMLASNQKPLGNEP
+92 PNILASNKKPIGNEP

-121 LLSEQPVLASA
+121 LLSEQPKLYKAY
-132 SMEQPVLAS
+132 
-141 ASTEQPT
+141 TEQPT
-148 LANASTETDVKVISS
+148 LASASTETDVKEISS
-163 KEENSSKEEYSKK
+163 KEENSKK
-176 EENGKEN
+176 ENG
-183 EQAEVKPEKRED
+183 QTEVKPEKRED
-195 SRVLPK
+195 NRMLRK
-201 SQNDA
+201 NQDDA
-206 LLAYNDLTERRG
+206 LLAYNDVTERSG
-218 SADVSSRWSVSTG
+218 STDAPSRWSVSTG
-231 AMGGLGASST
+231 AMGGLGASGT
-241 TTAYGDYLVLASPGV
+241 TTAYGDYLVLSCPGGA
-256 MDAKDSPMLDMN
+256 DTKDSPMLDMSS
-268 TVNRDVEQKT
+268 VNRDVETKT
-278 EYDHHLPIRIGLSVA
+278 EYEHHLPIRIGLSVA

-333 GIPVNVSYKVASFRW
+333 GIPVNVSYKVASSRW

-373 NNTMKYTNTQDISS
+373 NNTMKYTNTHDISS

-403 FVDNV
+403 FIDNV

-446 LGKWKQ
+446 LGK

>member
-22 EGLWEGISRELPKLN
+22 EGLWEGISRKMPKLN
-37 DGVMLTHKPQRTA
+37 DGGMLTHKPQHNA
-50 KFRMWRVAGVAAA
+50 AFRMWRVAGVAAA
-63 ASVALVIGYNFLGNS
+63 ASVALVIGYSFLGNDT
-78 AKDNI
+78 KDNI
-83 NIATNTPKH
+83 NIATNTTNH
-92 PNMLASNQKPLGNEP
+92 HNMLASSQKPIGNEP
-107 TGVCAEQATHSADD
+107 TGVCAEQATHSADN
-121 LLSEQPVLASA
+121 LLAEQPTSA
-132 SMEQPVLAS
+132 K

-148 LANASTETDVKVISS
+148 LAKASADTDVKVISS
-163 KEENSSKEEYSKK
+163 KEEDSKK

-183 EQAEVKPEKRED
+183 GQAEVKPEKRED

-206 LLAYNDLTERRG
+206 LLAYNDVMERRG
-218 SADVSSRWSVSTG
+218 SVDAPSRWTVSTG
-231 AMGGLGASST
+231 AMGGLGATST

-278 EYDHHLPIRIGLSVA
+278 EYEHHLPIRIGLSVA

-302 SSGLTY
+302 GTGLTY
-308 TRLSSDIKDASR
+308 TRLSSDIKDASM
-320 ESKYIGEQRLHYV
+320 ESNYSGEQRLHYV
-333 GIPVNVSYKVASFRW
+333 GIPVNVSYKVASSRW

-363 SGTTDEGYVE
+363 SGTTDEGYVV
-373 NNTMKYTNTQDISS
+373 NNTVQQTNTHDIST

-394 NAGVGIQFD
+394 NAGVGIQFN
-403 FVDNV
+403 VHDNV

-446 LGKWKQ
+446 LSKY

>member
-37 DGVMLTHKPQRTA
+37 DGGMLTDKPQRTA

-63 ASVALVIGYNFLGNS
+63 ASVALVIGYSFLGNS

-92 PNMLASNQKPLGNEP
+92 PNMLASNKKPLGNEP

-121 LLSEQPVLASA
+121 LLSEQPT
-132 SMEQPVLAS
+132 LAS

-148 LANASTETDVKVISS
+148 LASASTETDVKEIGS
-163 KEENSSKEEYSKK
+163 KEENSK
-176 EENGKEN
+176 EENKQTETKT
-183 EQAEVKPEKRED
+183 AKRED
-195 SRVLPK
+195 SYVLP
-201 SQNDA
+201 QNPDNN
-206 LLAYNDLTERRG
+206 LLAFNDMTERRG
-218 SADVSSRWSVSTG
+218 DEDAPSRWSVSTG
-231 AMGGLGASST
+231 AMGGLGASGT
-241 TTAYGDYLVLASPGV
+241 TTAYGDHLVFSSPGV
-256 MDAKDSPMLDMN
+256 ADTKDSPMLDMN
-268 TVNRDVEQKT
+268 TINRDIETKT

-308 TRLSSDIKDASR
+308 TRLASDIKDASR

-348 ISLYGTAG
+348 LGLYGTAG

-403 FVDNV
+403 FIDNV

-433 PLNFNLNVGVRFK
+433 PLNFNLNVGVRFRLSK
-446 LGKWKQ
+446 Y

>member
-37 DGVMLTHKPQRTA
+37 DGDMLTHKPQRKA
-50 KFRMWRVAGVAAA
+50 AFRMWRVAGVAAA
-63 ASVALVIGYNFLGNS
+63 ASVALVIGYSFLGNDT
-78 AKDNI
+78 KDNI
-83 NIATNTPKH
+83 NIPTNTTKH
-92 PNMLASNQKPLGNEP
+92 PNILASNKKPLGNEP
-107 TGVCAEQATHSADD
+107 TGVNADQTTHSADN
-121 LLSEQPVLASA
+121 LLSEQPTLASA
-132 SMEQPVLAS
+132 L
-141 ASTEQPT
+141 TEQPT
-148 LANASTETDVKVISS
+148 LASASTETDVKEISS
-163 KEENSSKEEYSKK
+163 KEEDSKK

-231 AMGGLGASST
+231 AMGGLGASGT
-241 TTAYGDYLVLASPGV
+241 TTAYGDYLVLSCPGGA
-256 MDAKDSPMLDMN
+256 DTKDSPMLDMN

-308 TRLSSDIKDASR
+308 TRLASDIKDASR

-333 GIPVNVSYKVASFRW
+333 GIPVNVSYKVVSSRW

-403 FVDNV
+403 FIDNV

-446 LGKWKQ
+446 LGK

>member
-22 EGLWEGISRELPKLN
+22 EGLWEGISRRMPKLN

-63 ASVALVIGYNFLGNS
+63 ASVALVIGYSFLGNES
-78 AKDNI
+78 TD
-83 NIATNTPKH
+83 
-92 PNMLASNQKPLGNEP
+92 
-107 TGVCAEQATHSADD
+107 VCAEQATHSADD
-121 LLSEQPVLASA
+121 LLAEQPKLAKASTEQPTLAKA
-132 SMEQPVLAS
+132 SMEQPALAS

-148 LANASTETDVKVISS
+148 LANASTETDVKEISS
-163 KEENSSKEEYSKK
+163 KEENSKK
-176 EENGKEN
+176 ENKQTET
-183 EQAEVKPEKRED
+183 KPAKRED
-195 SRVLPK
+195 SYVLPH
-201 SQNDA
+201 NPDNN
-206 LLAYNDLTERRG
+206 LLAFNDMTERRG
-218 SADVSSRWSVSTG
+218 DEDAPSRWSVSTG
-231 AMGGLGASST
+231 AMGGLGASGT
-241 TTAYGDYLVLASPGV
+241 TTAYGDYLVLASPGA

-308 TRLSSDIKDASR
+308 TRLASDIKDASR

-333 GIPVNVSYKVASFRW
+333 GIPVNVSYKVASSRW

-403 FVDNV
+403 FIDNV

-446 LGKWKQ
+446 LSKY

>member
-22 EGLWEGISRELPKLN
+22 EGLWEGISRRMPKLN
-37 DGVMLTHKPQRTA
+37 DGGMLTHKPQRTA
-50 KFRMWRVAGVAAA
+50 MFRMWRMAGVAAA
-63 ASVALVIGYNFLGNS
+63 ASVALVIGYGFLGNS
-78 AKDNI
+78 AKNNI
-83 NIATNTPKH
+83 NIATNTTKH
-92 PNMLASNQKPLGNEP
+92 PNILASNKKPLGNEP
-107 TGVCAEQATHSADD
+107 TGVNADQTTHSADN
-121 LLSEQPVLASA
+121 LLSEQPTLASA
-132 SMEQPVLAS
+132 L
-141 ASTEQPT
+141 TEQPT
-148 LANASTETDVKVISS
+148 LASASTETDVKEISS
-163 KEENSSKEEYSKK
+163 KEEDSKK

-231 AMGGLGASST
+231 AMGGLGASGT
-241 TTAYGDYLVLASPGV
+241 TTAYGDYLVLSCPGGA
-256 MDAKDSPMLDMN
+256 DTKDSPMLDMN

-308 TRLSSDIKDASR
+308 TRLASDIKDASR

-333 GIPVNVSYKVASFRW
+333 GIPVNVSYKVVSSRW

-403 FVDNV
+403 FIDNV

-446 LGKWKQ
+446 LSKY

>member
-22 EGLWEGISRELPKLN
+22 EGLWEGISRRMPKLN
-37 DGVMLTHKPQRTA
+37 DGGMLTDKPQRTA

-63 ASVALVIGYNFLGNS
+63 ASVALVIGYNFLGNDVQ
-78 AKDNI
+78 DNI
-83 NIATNTPKH
+83 NIPTNTTNH
-92 PNMLASNQKPLGNEP
+92 HNMLASSQKPIGNEP

-121 LLSEQPVLASA
+121 LLSDQPKLAN
-132 SMEQPVLAS
+132 

-148 LANASTETDVKVISS
+148 LASASTETNVKEIGS
-163 KEENSSKEEYSKK
+163 KEENSKK
-176 EENGKEN
+176 ENKQTET
-183 EQAEVKPEKRED
+183 KPAKRED
-195 SRVLPK
+195 SYVLPH
-201 SQNDA
+201 NPDNN
-206 LLAYNDLTERRG
+206 LLAFNDMTERRG
-218 SADVSSRWSVSTG
+218 DEDAPSRWSVSTG
-231 AMGGLGASST
+231 AMGGLGASGT
-241 TTAYGDYLVLASPGV
+241 TTAYGDYLVLSCPGGA
-256 MDAKDSPMLDMN
+256 DTKDSPMLDMSS
-268 TVNRDVEQKT
+268 VNRDVETKT
-278 EYDHHLPIRIGLSVA
+278 EYEHHLPIRIGLSVA

-308 TRLSSDIKDASR
+308 TRLASDIKDASR

-348 ISLYGTAG
+348 LGLYGTAG

-373 NNTMKYTNTQDISS
+373 NNTMKYTNTHDISS

-403 FVDNV
+403 FIDNV

-446 LGKWKQ
+446 LSKF